1 MEKFVNMLLTVT
13 LLDVTKWMLVVG
25 LVIYGVFAVVIIR
38 QVKVM
43 NEAFESDL
51 NSWFQI
57 LSWLHLLMS
66 VALLI
71 LAIVII

>member
-1 MEKFVNMLLTVT
+1 MERFVNILLTLT

-25 LVIYGVFAVVIIR
+25 LVMYSVFAVVIIR